1 MVVESIS
8 IPPLRRTSLKT
19 PITPL
24 TPAEDNPISLKVSKI
39 LICPIDDSKTKSA
52 LEALSEF
59 YTSNSVVERRN
70 LRGNIEQKAI
80 ETNRNFL
87 EIFGKV
93 TEQLAAIESEIKSM
107 NNFCDE
113 ISKSLDSANRKTAL
127 LLEQSD

>member
-8 IPPLRRTSLKT
+8 IAPIRRNSSKT
-19 PITPL
+19 LTPL
-24 TPAEDNPISLKVSKI
+24 SLAEDDPISLKVSKI
-39 LICPIDDSKTKSA
+39 LICPIDDIKTKSA

-59 YTSNSVVERRN
+59 YTSNSVTERRN

-93 TEQLAAIESEIKSM
+93 TEQLATIESEVKNM
-107 NNFCDE
+107 NNF
-113 ISKSLDSANRKTAL
+113 
-127 LLEQSD
+127 